1 MYPIPC
7 GAAAEGG
14 VDGRGHHSEEPS
26 CLEGPTTQ
34 AAAVEAVGEAKQV
47 ELPSLLLAS
56 ARI

>member
-14 VDGRGHHSEEPS
+14 VDGRGYQSEGPS
-26 CLEGPTTQ
+26 CLEGPTQ
-34 AAAVEAVGEAKQV
+34 AVAVEAVGEAKQV